1 MLETN
6 PLLSVP
12 SVALLVLL
20 PCFSCAPGM
29 PACSFCVQENIGRLC
44 SRLHFPERFLSAYA
58 RLLACRLLPEW
69 ATWGLLSGK
78 QISSDWGKLANLT
91 NKSPIHLR
99 LARAR
104 DAGNTQY
111 TYRAFFENIDFTD
124 SKGFTSSVDI
134 FSGAAAQVCGLE
146 MRVWKA
152 VQHAFE
158 ARCPVPP
165 EEQWRVSQVIAD
177 IAAARETLLLYTKRM
192 QQTNAATIA
201 RSSANPP
208 YEESTSVSA
217 EERANDQSAE
227 GRTVSSPLSPQT
239 LFPADPGDT
248 SDLPT
253 SSGSD
258 NVKCSS
264 FEALVLTKTAWEI
277 HLPSATIETRRLPP
291 QPSGPDTFPS
301 ELRKSL
307 ISIDGLNIPR
317 ELQNHLEVGFT
328 SAHH

>member
-1 MLETN
+1 M
-6 PLLSVP
+6 
-12 SVALLVLL
+12 LL
-20 PCFSCAPGM
+20 PCFSCAPGI
-29 PACSFCVQENIGRLC
+29 PVHSSCVQEDIGRLC

-69 ATWGLLSGK
+69 VTWGLLSGK

-91 NKSPIHLR
+91 NKSPIYLR
-99 LARAR
+99 LTRAR

-111 TYRAFFENIDFTD
+111 TYRAFFENIDVTD
-124 SKGFTSSVDI
+124 RKGLTSSVDI

-152 VQHAFE
+152 IQHAFE

-177 IAAARETLLLYTKRM
+177 IAAARDTLLLYTKQM
-192 QQTNAATIA
+192 QQTNPPTGT
-201 RSSANPP
+201 RPSANPP
-208 YEESTSVSA
+208 YEGESTTVSA
-217 EERANDQSAE
+217 EARANDQSAE
-227 GRTVSSPLSPQT
+227 GRTVSSPSSPQT

-258 NVKCSS
+258 NGKCSS

-277 HLPSATIETRRLPP
+277 HLPSETVEARRHPP
-291 QPSGPDTFPS
+291 QPSRSDTFPN
-301 ELRKSL
+301 ELRENF
-307 ISIDGLNIPR
+307 INVGGLNIPR
-317 ELQNHLEVGFT
+317 ELQNHLDVGFI